1 MLLDPN
7 NLSIFQENLKKTL
20 GHKIQENIV
29 EAKKKKKKKKKGKK
43 KKSSNGSSLLGKAQN
58 PYSIQ
63 SKMGGK
69 INDIMIRSNSV
80 GRGIGPRGMGM
91 NQSFAS

>member
-1 MLLDPN
+1 MTLDPN

-20 GHKIQENIV
+20 GHKIQTNIV
-29 EAKKKKKKKKKGKK
+29 EAKKKKKKKKGKK
-43 KKSSNGSSLLGKAQN
+43 KKPSNGSSLIGKAQN

>member
-43 KKSSNGSSLLGKAQN
+43 KKSSNGSSLLGKA
-58 PYSIQ
+58 
-63 SKMGGK
+63 
-69 INDIMIRSNSV
+69 
-80 GRGIGPRGMGM
+80 
-91 NQSFAS
+91 